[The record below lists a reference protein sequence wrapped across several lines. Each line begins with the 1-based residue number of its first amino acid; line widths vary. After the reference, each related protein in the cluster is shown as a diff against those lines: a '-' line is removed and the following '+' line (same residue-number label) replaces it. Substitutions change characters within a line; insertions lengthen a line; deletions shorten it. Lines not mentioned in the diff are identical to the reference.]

1 MPCRQAISGVR
12 ELAFIGGVGL
22 YARKLGEGEIWDCS
36 LEVAVRKFEADR
48 GERVKLGYSCR
59 CSSIRRR
66 KSGVCEAIY
75 DAFGGDDASVQL
87 ELCEMELT
95 LGQRGDDIV
104 EMAVR
109 ELEIYAGKGIGL
121 ADNLELQFCGKVE
134 TVRLVAGYG
143 KFSWK

>member
-1 MPCRQAISGVR
+1 MTCRQAISGVR
-12 ELAFIGGVGL
+12 ELAFVGGVGL
-22 YARKLGEGEIWDCS
+22 CARKLGEGEIWDCFV
-36 LEVAVRKFEADR
+36 EVAVRKFEADR
-48 GERVKLGYSCR
+48 GERLELDMTAR
-59 CSSIRRR
+59 FSSVGRR

-87 ELCEMELT
+87 ELCEMELI

-109 ELEIYAGKGIGL
+109 ELEVYAGKGIEL

-134 TVRLVAGYG
+134 
-143 KFSWK
+143 